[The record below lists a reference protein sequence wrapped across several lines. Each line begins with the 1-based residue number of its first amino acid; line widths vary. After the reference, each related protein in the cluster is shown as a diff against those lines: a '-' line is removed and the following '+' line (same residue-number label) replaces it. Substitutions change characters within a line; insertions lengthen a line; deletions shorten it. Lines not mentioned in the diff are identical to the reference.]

1 MSKVAVDQL
10 TEGDVLSKDVV
21 VGETTLFEKGSV
33 LIKKYIEIL
42 TVLKVKVVEIEGR
55 EGGHFRN
62 LKEAFQNVDNRFS
75 YVEDNEFMMSIK
87 YLVKDVMSNQRGYR

>member
-1 MSKVAVDQL
+1 MSKISVDQL

-62 LKEAFQNVDNRFS
+62 LKEAFKNVDDRFS
-75 YVEDNEFMMSIK
+75 YVEDNEFMMSLK
-87 YLVKDVMSNQRGYR
+87 YLVKDVLSNQRGYR